1 MLKSPQNA
9 VLTEGVKFRVSL
21 TIIQAQRHEDMKS
34 YAAELISTS
43 LFIEVSYVG
52 NLQPVRG

>member
-21 TIIQAQRHEDMKS
+21 TIVQARRHEDMKS
-34 YAAELISTS
+34 YAAELI
-43 LFIEVSYVG
+43 
-52 NLQPVRG
+52 